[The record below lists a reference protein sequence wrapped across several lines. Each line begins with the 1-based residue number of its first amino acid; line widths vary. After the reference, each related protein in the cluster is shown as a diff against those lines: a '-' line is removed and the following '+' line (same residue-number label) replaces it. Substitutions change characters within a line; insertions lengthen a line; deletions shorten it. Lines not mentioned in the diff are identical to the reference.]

1 MDYKHGQI
9 IWRDLTVSNAETVKA
24 FYQGVIGWEFSDHD
38 MGDYVDYNVIV
49 KETKEVISGICH
61 KRDTNSDIPSVWL
74 SYVYVDD
81 VKKALE
87 GVIELGGNIVVPLR
101 KMGEAD
107 FAVIEDPAGAIIALL
122 H

>member
-1 MDYKHGQI
+1 MEYKHGQI
-9 IWRDLTVSNAETVKA
+9 IWRDLTVSNAEEVRD
-24 FYQGVIGWEFSDHD
+24 FYKGVIGWEFSDHD
-38 MGDYVDYNVIV
+38 MGDYVDYNVII

-61 KRDTNSDIPSVWL
+61 KRDTNHDIPSVWL
-74 SYVYVDD
+74 TYVYVDD
-81 VKKALE
+81 VSTALND
-87 GVIELGGNIVVPLR
+87 VKRLGGKTVVPLR